1 MLHDP
6 ALMQRLQ
13 QAKLDCISRMQATA
27 DWLDRA
33 DLRERQALQ
42 QCGHRLVGTLGS
54 FSFTHEALLASKL
67 ERACEE
73 SDRMLDDCRMA
84 LAAALRG
91 LEAR

>member
-6 ALMQRLQ
+6 ALMQRLH

-33 DLRERQALQ
+33 DLSERQALR

-54 FSFTHEALLASKL
+54 FSFPDEALLASKL
-67 ERACEE
+67 EGACEG
-73 SDRMLDDCRMA
+73 SDRMIDECRTA